1 MFYYIIKVVLSAVLI
16 VAVSEASKKSSLIG
30 GILAS
35 IPLVS
40 VLAMIWLYMETK
52 DIQKISQ
59 LSTSV
64 FWLVLPSLS
73 MFLLLPYLLKLK
85 LDFFL
90 ALLISIAV
98 MVLCYYAMIFILT
111 KFGMK
116 I

>member
-1 MFYYIIKVVLSAVLI
+1 MFYYIIKVVISAIII

-40 VLAMIWLYMETK
+40 VLAMIWLYIETK

-64 FWLVLPSLS
+64 FWLVIPSLS
-73 MFLLLPYLLKLK
+73 MFLILPYLFKIK
-85 LDFFL
+85 IRFL
-90 ALLISIAV
+90 PGTLNFNYGYGALL
-98 MVLCYYAMIFILT
+98 LCNDFYT
-111 KFGMK
+111 H
-116 I
+116 